1 MLQRLEGGLFNLQQ
15 TAGVL
20 AYAAI
25 FDAQH
30 DAYAA
35 AQRCLAAEQVR
46 VVHTAVSALLI
57 GGVVLMCGVRVAV
70 FALQVVLKGSYSHL
84 PL

>member
-30 DAYAA
+30 DAYGA

-46 VVHTAVSALLI
+46 VVRLCCCLCA
-57 GGVVLMCGVRVAV
+57 VVLII
-70 FALQVVLKGSYSHL
+70 
-84 PL
+84 

>member
-1 MLQRLEGGLFNLQQ
+1 
-15 TAGVL
+15 VL

-30 DAYAA
+30 DSYAA

-46 VVHTAVSALLI
+46 VERLCCCLCA
-57 GGVVLMCGVRVAV
+57 VVLII
-70 FALQVVLKGSYSHL
+70 
-84 PL
+84 

>member
-1 MLQRLEGGLFNLQQ
+1 
-15 TAGVL
+15 VL

-30 DAYAA
+30 DSYAA

-46 VVHTAVSALLI
+46 VVRLCCFCELFYRW
-57 GGVVLMCGVRVAV
+57 GG
-70 FALQVVLKGSYSHL
+70 F
-84 PL
+84 

>member
-30 DAYAA
+30 DSYAA
-35 AQRCLAAEQVR
+35 ARRCLAAEQVR
-46 VVHTAVSALLI
+46 VVRLCCFCALL
-57 GGVVLMCGVRVAV
+57 C
-70 FALQVVLKGSYSHL
+70 
-84 PL
+84 